1 MAWSRVVSLELSA
14 VFLVSFWPT
23 GVAVKSTFV
32 VVVPVEDEVDVLDVE
47 LEPVLVESL
56 AVVLVDFVDFGD
68 FGAFVLV
75 VVPAAPDDFEEGPCV
90 LVDGPCALPEFP
102 CDVDDGPCVDEG
114 PCDVVCAFGADGPWL
129 PELPCCASAG
139 STVNDT
145 AAITPAEILTTRIA

>member
-1 MAWSRVVSLELSA
+1 VILELSA
-14 VFLVSFWPT
+14 VFFVSFWPT

-32 VVVPVEDEVDVLDVE
+32 VVVAVEDEVELPDVE

-56 AVVLVDFVDFGD
+56 AVVVVDFGD
-68 FGAFVLV
+68 FGPFVLV
-75 VVPAAPDDFEEGPCV
+75 VVPAAPDDFDDGPCV
-90 LVDGPCALPEFP
+90 VADGPCALPEFP
-102 CDVDDGPCVDEG
+102 CVVDAGPCVDEG

-129 PELPCCASAG
+129 PELPCCAYAG